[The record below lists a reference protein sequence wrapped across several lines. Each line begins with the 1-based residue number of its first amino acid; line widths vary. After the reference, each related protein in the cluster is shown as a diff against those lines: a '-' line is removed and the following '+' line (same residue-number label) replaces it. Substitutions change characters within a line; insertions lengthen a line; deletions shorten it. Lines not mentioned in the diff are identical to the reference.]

1 MYERDMVPQSK
12 RRGASVINKKMLK
25 KTKQPRLSV
34 KPKKLAE
41 KRISFN
47 KLIPFT
53 LCKFQRPFL
62 ASAFK
67 ITAQKFLPFQKNETN
82 RRKTIGLQVL
92 YFGWLTSK

>member
-1 MYERDMVPQSK
+1 MNSK
-12 RRGASVINKKMLK
+12 QTREIPK
-25 KTKQPRLSV
+25 KTTRPQPGVMSKNITQKTNQPHLSV

-53 LCKFQRPFL
+53 LWKLQNLVL

-67 ITAQKFLPFQKNETN
+67 ITAQKFLPFQKNEYEYPRT
-82 RRKTIGLQVL
+82 
-92 YFGWLTSK
+92 F